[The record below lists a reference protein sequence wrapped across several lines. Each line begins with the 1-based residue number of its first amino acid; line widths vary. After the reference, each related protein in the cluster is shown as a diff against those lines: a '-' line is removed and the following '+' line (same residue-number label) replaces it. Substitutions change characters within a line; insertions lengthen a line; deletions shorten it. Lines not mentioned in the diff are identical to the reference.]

1 MSGKVT
7 IHRAFP
13 FADANAAARV
23 SSETSFVSKQPKLEP
38 KLVSALSETRRLFR
52 LFRFNIE
59 TGSFGVSKQPK
70 QPKDQPK
77 NSKFV

>member
-1 MSGKVT
+1 M
-7 IHRAFP
+7 
-13 FADANAAARV
+13 
-23 SSETSFVSKQPKLEP
+23 SSETSFDSKQPKLEP

-70 QPKDQPK
+70 QTKKPTETAANLLKYQPF
-77 NSKFV
+77 KFPLP